1 MIKDLKSSL
10 RDKLKRI
17 SDLQKEVESL
27 FEDVE
32 DLKVKIYEKLL
43 SELNVSLF
51 YRARL
56 IDKSKLS
63 FIDSYT
69 VLYEGEEMNMNNIQ
83 DLKGRGLKQVLNSK
97 LENS

>member
-10 RDKLKRI
+10 EDKLKKI
-17 SDLQKEVESL
+17 SDLQKEIESL

-51 YRARL
+51 YQACL
-56 IDKSKLS
+56 IDKSNLS

-69 VLYEGEEMNMNNIQ
+69 VLYEGEELNMNNIQ
-83 DLKGRGLKQVLNSK
+83 DLKGRGLKQILNSK